1 MRTTILPP
9 HLTAQT
15 FASQAP
21 THAQAAPSAVS
32 ADGFEALALKSATP
46 ARIIA
51 PRPVEPRPAAAPS
64 PSLQAPAQP
73 ASTQPASTQN
83 AQAPD
88 RLLRPG
94 ARLDIRV

>member
-1 MRTTILPP
+1 MRTTALPP
-9 HLTAQT
+9 HLAAQT

-21 THAQAAPSAVS
+21 TRPQAAPSAAS
-32 ADGFEALALKSATP
+32 AEGFEALALKSANP

-51 PRPVEPRPAAAPS
+51 PRPLEPKPAPTQASAPQDAVRTTS
-64 PSLQAPAQP
+64 PGEQLP
-73 ASTQPASTQN
+73 T
-83 AQAPD
+83 PD

>member
-1 MRTTILPP
+1 
-9 HLTAQT
+9 
-15 FASQAP
+15 
-21 THAQAAPSAVS
+21 VS